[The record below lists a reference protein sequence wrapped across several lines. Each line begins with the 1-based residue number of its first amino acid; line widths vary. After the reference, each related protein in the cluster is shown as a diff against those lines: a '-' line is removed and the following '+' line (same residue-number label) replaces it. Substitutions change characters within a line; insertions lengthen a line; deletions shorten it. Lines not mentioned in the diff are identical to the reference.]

1 MSVHGDTLALS
12 LVSHTNVGKTTLAR
26 TLLGRDIGEVRD
38 EAHVTEAAERHP
50 MVESPEGDRLE
61 LWDTPGFGDS
71 VRLARRLAQAGN
83 PIGWFLSEVWDRF
96 RDRAFWF
103 NQRALRHVLQQSD
116 LVLYLVNAAESPDEA
131 GYVDPELTVLGL
143 IGKPVIVLLNQ
154 LGPPQAPA
162 EEAAELA
169 RWRERVARHPVV
181 REVLALD
188 AFARCWVQ
196 EGLLLQTVGRVLP
209 SEHQATAGRLHAA
222 WRVRQQATWS
232 QAMALLA
239 ARLTRAALDRET
251 LSTPAWSER
260 LRGLGAVVG
269 LGRGDTPTAQDAAMQ
284 ALAERLDAD
293 IQRGSNQLIALH
305 GLDGESGRRVL
316 SRLAEHFALR
326 QPVDEG
332 RAAVLGGMVA
342 GALAGLKADIAS
354 GGLTLGGGL
363 LAGGVLGA
371 LGALGV
377 ARGLNKVRGLEQ
389 PTVAWSDAVLDELLR
404 SSLLGY
410 LAVVHCGRGRGGWV
424 DAEHPGH
431 WAPAVEAVVD
441 GLASERQALW
451 AERAR
456 LLSDG
461 GLAPL
466 QPAGSAQGRWQ
477 AEVEAL
483 LRRASARLL
492 HRLYPEAEPIDA

>member
-1 MSVHGDTLALS
+1 MSGHGDTLALS
-12 LVSHTNVGKTTLAR
+12 LVSHTNIGKTTLAR

-131 GYVDPELTVLGL
+131 GYIDPELTVLGL
-143 IGKPVIVLLNQ
+143 IGKPVVVLLNQ

-169 RWRERVARHPVV
+169 RWRERLARHPVV

-196 EGLLLQTVGRVLP
+196 EGLLLQTVGRLLP
-209 SEHQATAGRLHAA
+209 GDRQAAAGRLHAA
-222 WRVRQQATWS
+222 WRARQRATWTES
-232 QAMALLA
+232 MAVLA

-260 LRGLGAVVG
+260 LRGLGAAIG
-269 LGRGDTPTAQDAAMQ
+269 LGRDDAPTAQGAAMQ

-293 IQRGSNQLIALH
+293 IQQGSNRLIGLH
-305 GLDGESGRRVL
+305 GLDGEAGRRVM

-377 ARGLNKVRGLEQ
+377 ARGLNKVRGLAQ
-389 PTVAWSDAVLDELLR
+389 PTVAWSEAVLDELLR

-424 DAEHPGH
+424 EAEQPGH
-431 WAPAVEAVVD
+431 WAPAVDAVVD
-441 GLASERQALW
+441 ALASERRALW
-451 AERAR
+451 AAR
-456 LLSDG
+456 SPLLMQEGPALASD
-461 GLAPL
+461 
-466 QPAGSAQGRWQ
+466 AGSPQGRWRAA
-477 AEVEAL
+477 AESL

-492 HRLYPEAEPIDA
+492 GQLYPEAESIEP